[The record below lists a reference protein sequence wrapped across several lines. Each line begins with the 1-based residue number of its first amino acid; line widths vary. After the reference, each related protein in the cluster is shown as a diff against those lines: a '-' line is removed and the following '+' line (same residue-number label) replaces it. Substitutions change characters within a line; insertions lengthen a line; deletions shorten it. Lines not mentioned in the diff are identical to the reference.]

1 MKKKKAPV
9 IIKQELLASIL
20 EVFEKEDDL
29 QINEEVKNAK
39 GLKDEKKV

>member
-1 MKKKKAPV
+1 MKKKKAPE